1 VHKKASLC
9 IRNTFLYLYESCQYV
24 YKLMQ
29 QSVVGKE
36 MLVNHKWNDEMVK
49 WNNGNEYVVNIG
61 PPHPPTP
68 TEVVAYPYATWHR
81 L

>member
-1 VHKKASLC
+1 
-9 IRNTFLYLYESCQYV
+9 
-24 YKLMQ
+24 MQ
-29 QSVVGKE
+29 QSVIGKE

-61 PPHPPTP
+61 SLPP

>member
-1 VHKKASLC
+1 
-9 IRNTFLYLYESCQYV
+9 
-24 YKLMQ
+24 MQ

-61 PPHPPTP
+61 PPPPP
-68 TEVVAYPYATWHR
+68 PQLKWLHILMQLGIGYESEKGNRAW
-81 L
+81 